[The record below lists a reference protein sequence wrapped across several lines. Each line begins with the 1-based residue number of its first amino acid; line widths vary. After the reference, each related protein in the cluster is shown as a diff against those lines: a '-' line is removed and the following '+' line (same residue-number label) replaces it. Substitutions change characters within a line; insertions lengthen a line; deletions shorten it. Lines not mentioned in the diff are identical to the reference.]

1 MSWLYSL
8 VEGLTEMEVE
18 SLQNLRLIGK
28 EAELLEC
35 YFVGSKNHEEPEITF
50 LKNKLKISDTH
61 VYKIQSVLLDKLLLH
76 FVPSGK
82 IELLEWL
89 RQKELY
95 PLLKY
100 EIKSQL
106 KKKNSAE
113 YYLETFRL
121 LIDLPYKFYDDKL
134 VADVGK
140 HYLKALHPCNEADKK
155 YIQFHLLFA
164 NCNRFAA
171 SKNPALL
178 FGYAEND
185 LLQMESDLLQNK
197 YYLAL
202 YYLYRTLCNYYKY
215 YKKEASLSL
224 HYLQK
229 ASLLEKHIRPY
240 FTINIKLFLRL
251 LYADAL
257 LGFSKIED
265 AFTVYTESF
274 KDGIQESMYGYY
286 YHCEQYAITAI
297 LVSKYKLAQKFI
309 SARFDGCIEKKNDIY
324 ATRGVLAYAKLYLS
338 SGEVEKAHKY
348 IQLGLSINE
357 KSFYLPFEIQLRVL
371 ENCYFI
377 LLGDYTFAKQL
388 STRNQKYVRNQKN
401 EALKLSYLNLFKLL
415 ATLAQQAEQNKVVS
429 PALQNEFAPVLSNLK
444 IVFGKCL
451 EKTID
456 SCASKK

>member
-8 VEGLTEMEVE
+8 VDGLTEVE
-18 SLQNLRLIGK
+18 IESVQNLRLIGK

-35 YFVGSKNHEEPEITF
+35 YIAFSKNGEEPEITF

-61 VYKIQSVLLDKLLLH
+61 VYKIQSVLVDKLLLH
-76 FVPSGK
+76 FAPMGK
-82 IELLEWL
+82 LDLLEWL

-106 KKKNSAE
+106 KKKNSTE

-121 LIDLPYKFYDDKL
+121 LIDLPYKYYDEKL
-134 VADVGK
+134 VTEAGK
-140 HYLKALHPCNEADKK
+140 HYLKTLHPCKEADKK
-155 YIQFHLLFA
+155 YVQFHLLFA

-171 SKNPALL
+171 SKNPALF

-185 LLQMESDLLQNK
+185 LLKMESDLLQDK

-229 ASLLEKHIRPY
+229 ASLLEEHIAPF
-240 FTINIKLFLRL
+240 FTTNIKQFLRL

-257 LGFSKIED
+257 LGFSKVEE
-265 AFTVYTESF
+265 AFTLYTELF
-274 KDGIQESMYGYY
+274 KEGIQESMYGYY

-297 LVSKYKLAQKFI
+297 LLNKYKLAQKFI
-309 SARFDGCIEKKNDIY
+309 SARFDSCIEKKNDIY

-338 SGEVEKAHKY
+338 CGEVEKAHKY

-388 STRNQKYVRNQKN
+388 STRNLKYVRNQKN

-415 ATLAQQAEQNKVVS
+415 TTIAQQAEQNKDIS
-429 PALQNEFAPVLSNLK
+429 QALQSELDPLLSNLK

>member
-18 SLQNLRLIGK
+18 SLKNLRLIGK

-35 YFVGSKNHEEPEITF
+35 YFVCSKNHEEPEITF

-82 IELLEWL
+82 IQLLEWL

-171 SKNPALL
+171 SKNPALF

-215 YKKEASLSL
+215 YKKKLACRFITFKKRAYSKNTYALT
-224 HYLQK
+224 
-229 ASLLEKHIRPY
+229 LLLILNCFCAFCMQMLYWAFP
-240 FTINIKLFLRL
+240 KLKTHL
-251 LYADAL
+251 LYTPNRL
-257 LGFSKIED
+257 KKVFRNRC
-265 AFTVYTESF
+265 
-274 KDGIQESMYGYY
+274 M
-286 YHCEQYAITAI
+286 AII
-297 LVSKYKLAQKFI
+297 IIV
-309 SARFDGCIEKKNDIY
+309 N
-324 ATRGVLAYAKLYLS
+324 
-338 SGEVEKAHKY
+338 
-348 IQLGLSINE
+348 NMP
-357 KSFYLPFEIQLRVL
+357 LPQF
-371 ENCYFI
+371 
-377 LLGDYTFAKQL
+377 
-388 STRNQKYVRNQKN
+388 
-401 EALKLSYLNLFKLL
+401 
-415 ATLAQQAEQNKVVS
+415 
-429 PALQNEFAPVLSNLK
+429 
-444 IVFGKCL
+444 
-451 EKTID
+451 
-456 SCASKK
+456 